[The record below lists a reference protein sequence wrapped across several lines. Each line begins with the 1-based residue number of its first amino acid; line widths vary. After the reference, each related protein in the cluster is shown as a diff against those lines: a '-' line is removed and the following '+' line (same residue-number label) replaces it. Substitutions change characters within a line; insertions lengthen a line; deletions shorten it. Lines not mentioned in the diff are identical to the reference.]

1 MEKIDLK
8 SSVFSEGG
16 NIPAEYTCDGK
27 DMSPPLAWSGV
38 PQNAQSLAIIADD
51 PDAPIGDW
59 VHWVV
64 YDLPS
69 VVTGF
74 PAHIPS
80 VERLSMGGMQGR
92 TDFGRI
98 GYGGPCPPRGIH
110 RYFFKIYALDTF
122 LNGRP
127 GMTKKELLQA
137 MQGHVLAEGQLMGK
151 YERKKVLRKRG

>member
-51 PDAPIGDW
+51 PDAPVRVW

-64 YDLPS
+64 YDLPP
-69 VVTGF
+69 TLTRL
-74 PAHIPS
+74 PAGIPAS
-80 VERLSMGGMQGR
+80 GTLTMGGAQGR
-92 TDFGRI
+92 TDFGKI
-98 GYGGPCPPRGIH
+98 GYGGPCPPRGKAH
-110 RYFFKIYALDTF
+110 RYFFKIYALDT
-122 LNGRP
+122 LLRLKP
-127 GMTKKELLQA
+127 GASKTELLGA
-137 MQGHVLAEGQLMGK
+137 MQGHVLAEGQGMGK
-151 YERKKVLRKRG
+151 YERA

>member
-1 MEKIDLK
+1 MAVIFLSCSLNGNLFGRESMEKIDLK

-80 VERLSMGGMQGR
+80 VERLSMGGCR
-92 TDFGRI
+92 AVRI
-98 GYGGPCPPRGIH
+98 SEGSDMEDLVR
-110 RYFFKIYALDTF
+110 
-122 LNGRP
+122 
-127 GMTKKELLQA
+127 
-137 MQGHVLAEGQLMGK
+137 LAASTAIFSRSMPWIPF
-151 YERKKVLRKRG
+151 